1 MKKFISKINSHIF
14 TLIIFFI
21 IVYIFVLIFDK
32 TPSSPTL
39 KINKFFNKF
48 ENKSLCFYGDSK
60 SLWNFNYSLLKEEY
74 GNIYNFALAGSSLS
88 DNLNF
93 YGKDIFNCDISV
105 INLYELTSF
114 SNDIIKNKLYYSLNS
129 RIFFNPLNFKNIRT
143 NFSRIKYNYKKS
155 SIKKGFFNLDGATSF
170 NIINS
175 FENNSKEK
183 IEEVTNRINIA
194 ANQKKIIFIIHPDT
208 KQNELN
214 LNRYY
219 GINYINKIHDDYL
232 SKYDLIDFRKYEN
245 LKNESLYFDGIHLN
259 QKGSRTFTK
268 IFIEELKQK
277 ITDF

>member
-14 TLIIFFI
+14 TIIIFFI
-21 IVYIFVLIFDK
+21 IVYLFVLIFDK
-32 TPSSPTL
+32 TPASPTL

-74 GNIYNFALAGSSLS
+74 GNIYNFSLAGSSLN

-93 YGKDIFNCDISV
+93 YGKYIFNCDISV

-114 SNDIIKNKLYYSLNS
+114 SNDIIKNKLYFSLNS

-143 NFSRIKYNYKKS
+143 NFSRIKYNFNKS

-170 NIINS
+170 NLINS
-175 FENNSKEK
+175 FEDNSKEK
-183 IEEVTNRINIA
+183 IKEITNRINIA
-194 ANQKKIIFIIHPDT
+194 SNQKKIIFIIHPDT
-208 KQNELN
+208 KLNELN

-232 SKYDLIDFRKYEN
+232 SKYDLIDFRKYKN
-245 LKNESLYFDGIHLN
+245 LKNENLYFDGIHLN
-259 QKGSRTFTK
+259 QKGSKTFTK